1 MYART
6 SFARRSG
13 RKPWDAGSGR
23 FDGTNRCSTA
33 GYAQAGSIKGTEFQ
47 ATSTAGYPK
56 RAWAVFCRSN
66 CEALFVWRNINR
78 SSGHNSASLHRFAS
92 TNDWSILSSGA
103 MGDRLH
109 SQSVLLG
116 LYQASMLLS
125 LNQAFS
131 ICFFEDRYFQLSDKF
146 P

>member
-1 MYART
+1 MRALPLRVVREESRGMQGVADLTERIDAALQGMRKLARYKELNFKLRVQQGIQKELGQFSVEVT
-6 SFARRSG
+6 A
-13 RKPWDAGSGR
+13 KP
-23 FDGTNRCSTA
+23 CSC
-33 GYAQAGSIKGTEFQ
+33 GDI
-47 ATSTAGYPK
+47 
-56 RAWAVFCRSN
+56 
-66 CEALFVWRNINR
+66 LNR

-116 LYQASMLLS
+116 LYHASMLLS

-131 ICFFEDRYFQLSDKF
+131 ICFFGDRYFQLSDKF